1 MMRTLSNSPG
11 RTREI
16 GESLGRLLQRGAVV
30 ALVGELGAGKTVMAQ
45 GLAQG
50 LGVDPDEYVSSPSF
64 AIVNQYRGR
73 TPIFHL
79 DTYRLADETEM
90 VALGYED
97 YFEPDGVTI
106 IEWADKVRKLLPE
119 RYLLIEI
126 EITGQNARE
135 LIVRPIGAWPSETA
149 AEIRS
154 ALDSRQAESGRA

>member
-73 TPIFHL
+73 IPIFHL

-135 LIVRPIGAWPSETA
+135 LLVRPIGAWPSKTA